1 MERLMKSKLLAWLL
15 LALPMLLLNARAADK
30 ITLEKLDSHEIHALN
45 ERANQSMQRFYAK
58 ERELSD
64 KDYIKEKAA
73 VVEIAQEQIELLK
86 DGVTALRGAALQA
99 ESLSK
104 SKSGGNS
111 QYYSLIAQIEL
122 KRVELF
128 EAMRERAELYLSDA
142 PVDSIITKR
151 NELAGRMEKLNVES
165 R

>member
-1 MERLMKSKLLAWLL
+1 MEHPMKSKLPAWLL
-15 LALPMLLLNARAADK
+15 LALPMLLLNARATDK

-58 ERELSD
+58 ERELSE

-104 SKSGGNS
+104 SKLGGNS

-122 KRVELF
+122 KRAELF

-142 PVDSIITKR
+142 PVDTIITKR
-151 NELAGRMEKLNVES
+151 NELAGRMEKLNVD
-165 R
+165 